1 MKLGRYGLLHRQ
13 QLQQSRPDMYRALQQ
28 EGELGKYLRNVDQSA
43 EEMRELLLKQ
53 LAAKQPYNPV
63 EWNNSREAWE
73 ASLDRTAEEIVLQER
88 VLVPDA
94 ETQAAMQNGYVD

>member
-1 MKLGRYGLLHRQ
+1 MKLGPYGQLHRE
-13 QLQQSRPDMYRALQQ
+13 QLQQSRPEMYRELQKS
-28 EGELGKYLRNVDQSA
+28 GELGRYLRNVDQSA
-43 EEMRELLLKQ
+43 DRMKALLLKQ
-53 LAAKQPYNPV
+53 LAEKQPYNPV

-73 ASLDRTAEEIVLQER
+73 GSLERIADELVLEDR